1 MAGRDSV
8 EARDVLALVSL
19 VQTELRSPVGVLD
32 GSEVARKKGMI
43 GAVHFGGSKIA
54 NSKD

>member
-8 EARDVLALVSL
+8 EARDVLAVVFL

-43 GAVHFGGSKIA
+43 GAVSFGGSKIA